1 MECAI
6 SGSLVVGEVGCE
18 GREGVGTGVKSQLAS
33 ARVVAGNTSNLYIP
47 ACSQPKE
54 SPLGMVCELEVREDA
69 TAVTEASVRLA
80 RAEALRRAQATEG
93 GYDV

>member
-33 ARVVAGNTSNLYIP
+33 ARVVAGNTGNLYIP
-47 ACSQPKE
+47 AC
-54 SPLGMVCELEVREDA
+54 
-69 TAVTEASVRLA
+69 
-80 RAEALRRAQATEG
+80 
-93 GYDV
+93 